1 MPVAQRQWDTSNR
14 GCEVRSRRIAA
25 PRGSKRE
32 ARRPTTC
39 YCGPLAPIRLGSG
52 ARKATSVATAPSVTC
67 RVASCL
73 TRAATIR
80 RLNRLLVDNQAPRTL
95 ELGPRIS
102 ARGVRSRTRQLFE
115 LKCLQSNNWRPASI
129 SPPGSHLRAKAPA
142 IRFMPTQPMG
152 GDLAFIVRVLRSR
165 STTGNAEP
173 ELISSRPTLTWRSCG
188 AGGRLQ
194 AGTSQGSASRESD
207 ALVLRRAT
215 LPRATCRGPI
225 PRAISPLGTFGAMR
239 FCKFGLVL
247 RLRRFSWREKYHGI
261 YARVPSISGATP
273 IELR

>member
-1 MPVAQRQWDTSNR
+1 MPAKQQLASGVDFAA
-14 GCEVRSRRIAA
+14 RIASSSQSA
-25 PRGSKRE
+25 S
-32 ARRPTTC
+32 
-39 YCGPLAPIRLGSG
+39 YPIY
-52 ARKATSVATAPSVTC
+52 ADTADG
-67 RVASCL
+67 R
-73 TRAATIR
+73 
-80 RLNRLLVDNQAPRTL
+80 
-95 ELGPRIS
+95 
-102 ARGVRSRTRQLFE
+102 
-115 LKCLQSNNWRPASI
+115 
-129 SPPGSHLRAKAPA
+129 
-142 IRFMPTQPMG
+142 
-152 GDLAFIVRVLRSR
+152 DLAFIVRVLRSR